1 MSQMETL
8 HASDIGAICV
18 GRIVE
23 VTSDG
28 RVMVDFPENRAGRLV
43 ESRFVSLGSPPLDD
57 RSLPGTSVLIA
68 FEDANP
74 RLPIILGPVLERI
87 SAATRALSRRAIV
100 KESEPDCS
108 SAILEAREE
117 VLLRCGESSLS
128 MRKDGKIVL
137 KGRTIVS
144 RASRANKIR
153 GASVA
158 IN

>member
-1 MSQMETL
+1 MSQIGTL
-8 HASDIGAICV
+8 PAPDLGAICV
-18 GRIVE
+18 GRIIE
-23 VTSDG
+23 VTADG
-28 RVMVDFPENRAGRLV
+28 RVMVDFPENRGRRPV
-43 ESRFVSLGSPPLDD
+43 ESRFVSLGSSPLDD
-57 RSLPGTSVLIA
+57 KSLVGTSVLIV

-74 RLPIILGPVLERI
+74 RLPIILGPVWGRI
-87 SAATRALSRRAIV
+87 SAAAQALSRRAIE
-100 KESEPDCS
+100 KQSEPDGS
-108 SAILEAREE
+108 SAILEAKEE

>member
-1 MSQMETL
+1 MSQIGTL
-8 HASDIGAICV
+8 SASDLVAVCI

-23 VTSDG
+23 ITADG
-28 RVMVDFPENRAGRLV
+28 RVLVDFPENRGRRPV
-43 ESRFVSLGSPPLDD
+43 ESRFVALASSPLDD
-57 RSLPGTSVLIA
+57 RSLAGTSVLIV

-74 RLPIILGPVLERI
+74 RLPIILGPVSERI
-87 SAATRALSRRAIV
+87 SAGAQAPGRRAIV
-100 KESEPDCS
+100 KQSEPDGS
-108 SAILEAREE
+108 SAILEAKEE

>member
-1 MSQMETL
+1 MSQMGTL
-8 HASDIGAICV
+8 PASDLGAICV
-18 GRIVE
+18 GRIIE
-23 VTSDG
+23 VTADG
-28 RVMVDFPENRAGRLV
+28 RVMVDFPENLGRRPV
-43 ESRFVSLGSPPLDD
+43 ESRFVSLGSSPLDD
-57 RSLPGTSVLIA
+57 KSLVGTSVLIV

-87 SAATRALSRRAIV
+87 SAAAQALSRHAIA
-100 KESEPDCS
+100 KQSEPDGG
-108 SAILEAREE
+108 SAILEASEE